1 MSKEELIAEILL
13 GKREVIVEGSEH
25 YDYPEYE
32 DVVSVWKIKL
42 AFDKAFPQKPKDDDK
57 HYKSSSCD
65 RDERVD
71 MGDVDE
77 Y

>member
-1 MSKEELIAEILL
+1 MNKEELIAL
-13 GKREVIVEGSEH
+13 IVSNS
-25 YDYPEYE
+25 YDPRIEE
-32 DVVSVWKIKL
+32 KDESDVVPVWWIKQ
-42 AFDKAFPQKPKDDDK
+42 AFEKAFPPKEKDDNK
-57 HYKSSSCD
+57 FYKSSSCD

>member
-1 MSKEELIAEILL
+1 MNKEELIAEILL
-13 GKREVIVEGSEH
+13 GKRESIVEGSEH

-32 DVVSVWKIKL
+32 DVVPVWKIKL
-42 AFDKAFPQKPKDDDK
+42 ALDKAFPPKSKDDDK

-65 RDERVD
+65 RDEQVD